1 MIYCVEDDA
10 GIRNM
15 MVYTLKASGLE
26 AVGLSDS
33 KELEEYLAKE
43 LPQLI
48 MLDIMLPGK
57 DGLTI
62 LKELREKQITAQIPV
77 IMATAKGTE
86 YDKVTGLDLGAD
98 DYLAKPFG
106 MMEMVSRVKAVLRRV
121 TPPEQSPIL
130 QMGDLLLNLSAHT
143 AMVSGE
149 EVVLALKEYQL
160 LEMFMSQKGMVF
172 TRDQILSSI
181 WDIDYDGETRTVDV
195 HIRSLRTKIGHCGK
209 YIQTVRGVGY
219 RMEEKND

>member
-1 MIYCVEDDA
+1 
-10 GIRNM
+10 M
-15 MVYTLKASGLE
+15 MVYTLKASGLD
-26 AVGLSDS
+26 AFGVSDS
-33 KELEEYLAKE
+33 LELEALLEKE

-62 LKELREKQITAQIPV
+62 LKELREKRKTAQIPV

-106 MMEMVSRVKAVLRRV
+106 MMEMVSRVKAVLRRI
-121 TPPEQSPIL
+121 TPKEDNPIL
-130 QMGDLLLNLSAHT
+130 QMGDLTLNLSAHT
-143 AMVSGE
+143 ATVSGE
-149 EVVLALKEYQL
+149 QVVLALKEFQL

-181 WDIDYDGETRTVDV
+181 WDMDYDGETRTVDV
-195 HIRSLRTKIGHCGK
+195 HIRSLRTKIGDCGK

-219 RMEEKND
+219 RMEEKE

>member
-1 MIYCVEDDA
+1 MIYCVEDDE

-15 MVYTLKASGLE
+15 MVYTLNASGLE
-26 AVGLSDS
+26 AFGVSDS
-33 KELEEYLAKE
+33 VELERKLDEK
-43 LPQLI
+43 LPELI

-62 LKELREKQITAQIPV
+62 LKELKEKKATESIPV

-106 MMEMVSRVKAVLRRV
+106 MMEMVSRVKAVLRRI
-121 TPPEQSPIL
+121 TPKEQVPVL
-130 QMGDLLLNLSAHT
+130 KLGELELNLSAHT
-143 AMVSGE
+143 AMVNGQQ
-149 EVVLALKEYQL
+149 VVLALKEFQL
-160 LEMFMSQKGMVF
+160 LEMFLSQIGMVF

-195 HIRSLRTKIGHCGK
+195 HIRSLRTKLGDCGK
-209 YIQTVRGVGY
+209 YIHTVRGVGY
-219 RMEEKND
+219 RMEDIS

>member
-1 MIYCVEDDA
+1 
-10 GIRNM
+10 M
-15 MVYTLKASGLE
+15 MVYTLKASGLD
-26 AVGLSDS
+26 AFGVSDS
-33 KELEEYLAKE
+33 TELEVLLEKE

-62 LKELREKQITAQIPV
+62 LKELRENRKTAHIPV

-86 YDKVTGLDLGAD
+86 FDKVTGLDLGAD

-106 MMEMVSRVKAVLRRV
+106 MMEMVSRVKAVLRRI
-121 TPPEQSPIL
+121 TPKEESPVL
-130 QMGDLLLNLSAHT
+130 QMGDLILNLSAHT
-143 AMVSGE
+143 ATVAGKQ
-149 EVVLALKEYQL
+149 VVLALKEFQL

-181 WDIDYDGETRTVDV
+181 WDMDYDGETRTVDV
-195 HIRSLRTKIGHCGK
+195 HIRSLRTKIGDCGK

-219 RMEEKND
+219 RMEEKE

>member
-1 MIYCVEDDA
+1 MIYCVEDDE

-15 MVYTLKASGLE
+15 MIYTLNASGIE
-26 AVGLSDS
+26 ALGLSDS
-33 KELEEYLAKE
+33 TELEAKLE
-43 LPQLI
+43 ETLPDLI

-62 LKELREKQITAQIPV
+62 LKELKAKKSTEQIPV

-86 YDKVTGLDLGAD
+86 FDKVTGLDLGAD

-106 MMEMVSRVKAVLRRV
+106 MMEMVSRVKAVLRRMA
-121 TPPEQSPIL
+121 PKEQSPVL
-130 QMGDLLLNLSAHT
+130 TLGSLELNLSAHT
-143 AMVSGE
+143 ATVAG
-149 EVVLALKEYQL
+149 VPVILALKEFQL
-160 LEMFMSQKGMVF
+160 LEMFLSQIGMVF

-181 WDIDYDGETRTVDV
+181 WDMDYDGETRTVDV
-195 HIRSLRTKIGHCGK
+195 HIRSLRTKLGECGK

>member
-1 MIYCVEDDA
+1 MIYCVEDDE

-15 MVYTLKASGLE
+15 MVYTLNASGLE
-26 AVGLSDS
+26 AFGVSDS
-33 KELEEYLAKE
+33 LQLEEKLAEK
-43 LPQLI
+43 LPDLI

-62 LKELREKQITAQIPV
+62 LKDLKEKKATENIPV

-98 DYLAKPFG
+98 DYLSKPFG
-106 MMEMVSRVKAVLRRV
+106 MMEMVSRVKAVLRRI
-121 TPPEQSPIL
+121 TPKEQAPVL
-130 QMGDLLLNLSAHT
+130 KLGDLELNLTAHT
-143 AMVSGE
+143 ATINGE
-149 EVVLALKEYQL
+149 SVTLALKEFQL
-160 LEMFMSQKGMVF
+160 LEMFLSQIGRVF

-195 HIRSLRTKIGHCGK
+195 HIRSLRTKLGDCGK

-219 RMEEKND
+219 RMEEPT